1 MKRFYRLG
9 SLLFVLCLLCIAGC
23 GHKSVQTKVMSF
35 NIRLCQTVDFDGSN
49 NWQYRRDAAITMI
62 KDQKPDLFGIQEGL
76 FDQVNFM
83 EDHLPEYGRYGVVRD
98 DGAASGDANA
108 IFWLKER
115 YTLVE
120 NSTFWL
126 SETPDTISLGWDGAY
141 KRVVTWG
148 HFIDRKD
155 GNRDVY
161 FFNTHFD
168 HVGKIAREEEGK
180 MIVAKMKE
188 IVPEGAPIFLIG
200 DFNANYD
207 DYIFEPLNEYL
218 EMSRLTAPETDYL
231 NTYHGWGTIDIN
243 AGGTVI
249 DHVFYKNA
257 TPLKYETITKQYDV
271 PFVSDHFPVMATFE
285 Y

>member
-9 SLLFVLCLLCIAGC
+9 CLLLAAGMLLIAGC
-23 GHKSVQTKVMSF
+23 GHKPVQTKVMSF
-35 NIRLCQTVDFDGSN
+35 NIRLCPSEDFDGSN
-49 NWQYRRDAAITMI
+49 NWKFRRDAAMDMLKEQT
-62 KDQKPDLFGIQEGL
+62 PDLFGIQEGL

-83 EDHLPEYGRYGVVRD
+83 EEQLPEYGRYGVGRD
-98 DGAASGDANA
+98 DGAASGEANA
-108 IFWLKER
+108 IFWLKDR
-115 YTLVE
+115 YVLVDC
-120 NSTFWL
+120 NTFWL
-126 SETPDTISLGWDGAY
+126 SETPDEVSLGWDGAC

-148 HFIDRKD
+148 HFLDKKD

-180 MIVAKMKE
+180 LIVAKMKE
-188 IVPEGAPIFLIG
+188 IVLEGAPVFLTG

-207 DYIFEPLNEYL
+207 NYIFEPLLGYL
-218 EMSRLTAPETDYL
+218 EMSRLKAPETDYL
-231 NTYHGWGTIDIN
+231 NTYHGWGTIDVN
-243 AGGTVI
+243 GGKEII

-271 PFVSDHFPVMATFE
+271 PFVSDHFPVMTTFE